1 MDKFGRVVFSEEA
14 EKVLNGV
21 MLADIGAYDE
31 IMVQLKE
38 LNDWTGRFLQEG
50 NLIVDSI
57 IFDSGFII
65 LNINKGVDSD
75 VVNMLDC
82 KLLVF
87 QGKNL
92 ICKNIVDLTQE
103 I

>member
-50 NLIVDSI
+50 NLVVDSI
-57 IFDSGFII
+57 HFDSGFII
-65 LNINKGVDSD
+65 LNINKDVDSD